1 MEWRKNFSK
10 KTTQIKKTMW
20 FLSVVLL
27 WCFVEPIMAEVHREK
42 KNNNTFAS
50 SAISEQDE
58 RFNAL
63 YLESVVEREKGNRT
77 AQFELLRRALEI
89 KPDASE
95 ALFDLAETAQQGSA
109 LSDGEISALYRKAVE
124 KTNQENADYLESYG
138 RYEMIIGKYEE
149 AIPIFQKL
157 TKNELKRKTAYQMLV
172 TTYERQQRY
181 DDLLH
186 TLDEWTQTTGE
197 DEDVE
202 NMKMKT
208 LDHLK
213 RYDDELAVV
222 DKLIRENPDND
233 YYFITKAQTLL
244 QKGDTLGAWKGY
256 EQVVAKDSGNLS
268 AQMFRVIYFQST
280 KNEQAMM
287 NAMEDVIL
295 NNEQPTEMRVSL
307 MKSMVSSLKGTSEE
321 RRISRLFER
330 LMEEPLDDR
339 ALPELYAQYLASK
352 NEPDSAFV
360 PAMKKI
366 VEIDSTDD
374 QARLILIQ
382 DALNRRA
389 YGEVVTKCKDGI
401 RINPAK
407 LLYYHLCGGA
417 LYQQK
422 QYRESLEMFEK
433 GLPYVKSTKDKEMV
447 SNFFSS
453 YADALHEG
461 GAAEKAYACYDSA
474 LVYNPVNVI
483 CLNNYAYF
491 LSLSGDHLDRAQQM
505 SERVLKIEPNN
516 PTYLDTYAWI
526 LFMRKNYDQAR
537 AYMEQ
542 ALKLVKGDNNEDASL
557 YEHAGDIYI
566 ELGRKKEA
574 QEAWRKALKLGS
586 TSKSLKKKIK
596 TSKYYQE

>member
-1 MEWRKNFSK
+1 
-10 KTTQIKKTMW
+10 MW

-63 YLESVVEREKGNRT
+63 YLEAVVEREKGNLT
-77 AQFELLRRALEI
+77 AQFELLCRALEI

>member
-1 MEWRKNFSK
+1 MA
-10 KTTQIKKTMW
+10 TQLKRTVWILFAVVMW
-20 FLSVVLL
+20 
-27 WCFVEPIMAEVHREK
+27 CAVEPTTAGVHRGK
-42 KNNNTFAS
+42 KNNATFAS
-50 SAISEQDE
+50 SAVSARDE
-58 RFNAL
+58 KFNAL

-95 ALFDLAETAQQGSA
+95 ALFDLAETAQQGNA
-109 LSDGEISALYRKAVE
+109 LGEDEISSLYRKAID
-124 KTNQENADYLESYG
+124 KTNQENTYYLESYG
-138 RYEMIIGKYEE
+138 RYEMIIGKYDE
-149 AIPIFQKL
+149 AIPVFQKL
-157 TKNELKRKTAYQMLV
+157 TKDGLKRKTAYQMLA
-172 TTYERQQRY
+172 TIYERQQRY

-186 TLDEWTQTTGE
+186 TLDEWTQTSGE

-213 RYDDELAVV
+213 RYDDELAVI
-222 DKLIRENPDND
+222 DELIRENPGND
-233 YYFITKAQTLL
+233 YYSITRAQTLL

-268 AQMFRVIYFQST
+268 AQMFRVVYFQST
-280 KNEQAMM
+280 KNDQAMM

-321 RRISRLFER
+321 RRIRPLFER
-330 LMEEPLDDR
+330 LMEEPLSDR

-352 NEPDSAFV
+352 NEPDSVFV

-366 VEIDSTDD
+366 MQIDPSDE

-389 YGEVVTKCKDGI
+389 YAEVVAKCKDGI
-401 RINPAK
+401 RLNPGK

-433 GLPYVKSTKDKEMV
+433 GLSYVKSTKDKEMV

-461 GAAEKAYACYDSA
+461 GTTDKAYAYYDSA

-491 LSLSGDHLDRAQQM
+491 LSLSGEHLDRAQQM

-566 ELGRKKEA
+566 QLGRKKEA
-574 QEAWRKALKLGS
+574 QEAWQKALKLGS
-586 TSKSLKKKIK
+586 TSKLLKKKIK